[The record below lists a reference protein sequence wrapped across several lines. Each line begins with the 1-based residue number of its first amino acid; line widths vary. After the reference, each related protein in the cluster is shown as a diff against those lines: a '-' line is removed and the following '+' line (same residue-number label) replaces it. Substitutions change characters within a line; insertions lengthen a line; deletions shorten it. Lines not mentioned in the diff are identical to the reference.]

1 LSQNTLPKRLKR
13 KMLKIVSSDIAKRNR
28 YLIQS
33 ALIAVFIYIFTQGVV
48 KQNLFLTIVLAIFLV
63 VSGVL
68 ISHYPGVTKENFL
81 FSTIMP
87 IGVVSGALLSL
98 NFYPNLGSGFKTVVI
113 VFFSGLYYLVSLAD
127 NIFLVVHDREEIIPL
142 FRVAVTWSQ
151 ILQIIVAIPLL
162 AGIFK
167 LDVVVFIQSALA
179 SIISVLFTYYQLK
192 IHEYEPDAK
201 KTNIWERVY
210 LCAFS
215 FFITYITSFAVS
227 FFPSEDFLRALFM
240 SSVILFILN
249 FVSLHLKNDLS
260 RRIIV
265 RYLII
270 ILVFFILLLF
280 FRL

>member
-1 LSQNTLPKRLKR
+1 
-13 KMLKIVSSDIAKRNR
+13 MLKIVSSDIAKRNR

-33 ALIAVFIYIFTQGVV
+33 ALIGVFIYTFTQGVV
-48 KQNLFLTIVLAIFLV
+48 NQNLFLTVIVAVVLV

-68 ISHYPGVTKENFL
+68 ISHYPGVTKENFF

-87 IGVVSGALLSL
+87 FSVISGALLSL
-98 NFYPNLGSGFKTVVI
+98 SFYPNLGFIFKMFVI
-113 VFFSGLYYLVSLAD
+113 FFFSGLYYLISLAD

-162 AGIFK
+162 AGMFK
-167 LDVVVFIQSALA
+167 LNVGVFTQSALA
-179 SIISVLFTYYQLK
+179 SVVSILFTYYQLK

-201 KTNIWERVY
+201 KTSIGERLY
-210 LCAFS
+210 LCASS
-215 FFITYITSFAVS
+215 FFITYISSFAVS
-227 FFPSEDFLRALFM
+227 FFPSEDFLRALFV
-240 SSVILFILN
+240 SSVMLFVLN
-249 FVSLHLKNDLS
+249 YISLHLKNDLS
-260 RRIIV
+260 RSVIMK
-265 RYLII
+265 YLLI

>member
-1 LSQNTLPKRLKR
+1 
-13 KMLKIVSSDIAKRNR
+13 MLKIVSSDIAKRNR

-33 ALIAVFIYIFTQGVV
+33 ALIAVFIYTFTQGVI
-48 KQNLFLTIVLAIFLV
+48 KQNLFLTVIIGIFLV
-63 VSGVL
+63 FSGVL

-87 IGVVSGALLSL
+87 ISVVSGALLSL
-98 NFYPNLGSGFKTVVI
+98 TFYPNLGSVFKIFVI
-113 VFFSGLYYLVSLAD
+113 IFFSGLYYLVSLAD

-167 LDVVVFIQSALA
+167 LNVVVFIQSALA
-179 SIISVLFTYYQLK
+179 STISVLFTYYQLK

-201 KTNIWERVY
+201 KTSLGERLY

-215 FFITYITSFAVS
+215 FFIIYISSFAVS
-227 FFPSEDFLRALFM
+227 FFPSEDFLRALFV
-240 SSVILFILN
+240 SSMMLFILN
-249 FVSLHLKNDLS
+249 YISLHLKNDLS
-260 RRIIV
+260 RGIIM
-265 RYLII
+265 RYLLI
-270 ILVFFILLLF
+270 ILVFFILMLF